1 MNGNQKI
8 DEQVVNDYL
17 MFRDSQQQNYS
28 ASFDNRRLSQN
39 TNNNQANTIKPIA
52 ADVNSFTGQ
61 RQSQPMNASNANKLI
76 REAQRTVANRQ
87 ALQMQQSSFTS
98 TGLGYQAF
106 SPDVQRRLEFEN
118 RSNSR
123 SPIVNDFSQ
132 GRPSLSP
139 NARSAVTQIQEPA
152 IISGV
157 PAKANSYSALDM
169 NCPIITEESAQNART
184 S

>member
-8 DEQVVNDYL
+8 DDQVVNDYL

-28 ASFDNRRLSQN
+28 ASFDNRRLSSN
-39 TNNNQANTIKPIA
+39 TNNQANIKPTP
-52 ADVNSFTGQ
+52 DVNSFTGA
-61 RQSQPMNASNANKLI
+61 RQSQPLNASNANKLI

-132 GRPSLSP
+132 GRPSMSP
-139 NARSAVTQIQEPA
+139 NARSVNLIQEPA
-152 IISGV
+152 IISG
-157 PAKANSYSALDM
+157 PAKTNYSALEM